1 MTSECA
7 ALDWPTAA
15 GRLGLALVCKGG
27 SEFIPQNRLSL
38 LPPTNPLPYNPALD
52 LLSTAVLCDAG
63 NAIVLFSSV
72 ALDLIDGRPE
82 QYVIDTHLR
91 ALERSWYTDA
101 VMESMKRVVGRLRP
115 SGALVVDPL
124 QPSEWLHQSCPSSHA
139 GKAAIAASMVARC
152 VRDDGNGNLKGP
164 WVALAVVSEAAAV
177 SVAAFRVLAGLHHVE
192 DVIASFL
199 IAHAVV
205 FSGGQEPS
213 ARCPRRS
220 YEHKSNAARR
230 RISPRRQQM
239 ASKAAMIGNT
249 TEC

>member
-1 MTSECA
+1 MASERA
-7 ALDWPTAA
+7 DLDWPTAA
-15 GRLGLALVCKGG
+15 WRLVLALGCKKG
-27 SEFIPQNRLSL
+27 SEVLPQNKLSL
-38 LPPTNPLPYNPALD
+38 LPPTNPLPYNPAFD
-52 LLSTAVLCDAG
+52 LLSTAVLCDVG

-115 SGALVVDPL
+115 PGALVVAPL
-124 QPSEWLHQSCPSSHA
+124 QSSEWLHQSCPSSHA
-139 GKAAIAASMVARC
+139 GKAASIAASMVARC

-164 WVALAVVSEAAAV
+164 RVALAVVSEAAAV
-177 SVAAFRVLAGLHHVE
+177 AVAVLRVLAGLHHVE

-205 FSGGQEPS
+205 FSGGQEPF
-213 ARCPRRS
+213 C
-220 YEHKSNAARR
+220 
-230 RISPRRQQM
+230 QM
-239 ASKAAMIGNT
+239 AAKAPT
-249 TEC
+249 VT